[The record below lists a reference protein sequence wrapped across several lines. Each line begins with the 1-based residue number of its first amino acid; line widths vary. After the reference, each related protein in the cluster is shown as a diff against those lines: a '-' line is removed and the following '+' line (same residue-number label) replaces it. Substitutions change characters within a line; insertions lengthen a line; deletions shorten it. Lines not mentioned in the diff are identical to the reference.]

1 MMVLKI
7 CRSPAARLAA
17 EEVEQNR
24 RGKEV
29 LEDMM
34 GGCPYF
40 LRERDHYYHFQTQ
53 KYLSSKWQ
61 TFFRHTIISNIY
73 SGNLVRRV
81 VVRSRNSTKK
91 IGSKKLPPGGQ
102 DGGGAGRGKDGK
114 GGASTR
120 STWVRTK
127 KVITIIYYILYISYK
142 KGGKGEASTRLTWVR
157 SSYYKRRI
165 LSLQLDPILQQNNV
179 FHVYL
184 LLGTCKI
191 DSSHLR

>member
-1 MMVLKI
+1 
-7 CRSPAARLAA
+7 
-17 EEVEQNR
+17 
-24 RGKEV
+24 
-29 LEDMM
+29 M

-40 LRERDHYYHFQTQ
+40 LRARDHYYHFQTH
-53 KYLSSKWQ
+53 KNLSNKWKP
-61 TFFRHTIISNIY
+61 FF
-73 SGNLVRRV
+73 SGTPLSRTSALVTWSGEWQQDV
-81 VVRSRNSTKK
+81 EIVP
-91 IGSKKLPPGGQ
+91 IGSKKLPPGGGW

-165 LSLQLDPILQQNNV
+165 LSLQLDPNFQQNNV
-179 FHVYL
+179 FLVYL
-184 LLGTCKI
+184 LQELAKQVQIT
-191 DSSHLR
+191 